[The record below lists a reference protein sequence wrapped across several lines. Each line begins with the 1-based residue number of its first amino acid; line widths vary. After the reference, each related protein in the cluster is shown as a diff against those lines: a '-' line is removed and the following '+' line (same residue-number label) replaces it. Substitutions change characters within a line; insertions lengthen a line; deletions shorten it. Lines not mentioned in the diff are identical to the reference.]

1 MEPSENSRTIS
12 EQRVSAIETPVAL
25 ILFNR
30 PAVTARVL
38 EAIAVVRPRRLLV
51 IADGPRDGHPTDV
64 ERCTETRRLLD
75 KIDWD
80 CQVTTHFSEVNLGC
94 KRRPET
100 GLDWLFEQVPEAIIL
115 EDDCLP
121 SPSFFRYCEA
131 LLARYR
137 DDRRVM
143 MIGGFNPLGSIG
155 RGPESYC
162 YSMLGSTW
170 GWATWRR
177 AWLLHDPWLTSWP
190 EVVASRLIDRLFPNP
205 VQTRYWYD
213 VFARILDGRLPDAWD
228 YQWMLTCWAQS
239 GYRLLPAVSMIANL
253 GFGGDA
259 THTFGETPFREVPGD
274 LVEPIVHP
282 RLMVRHTD
290 LDRAITDLYC
300 AWEGFRTTQEA
311 RR

>member
-1 MEPSENSRTIS
+1 MSER
-12 EQRVSAIETPVAL
+12 RGGLETPVAL
-25 ILFNR
+25 IIFNR

-38 EAIAVVRPRRLLV
+38 EAIAKVRPQRLFV
-51 IADGPRDGHPTDV
+51 IADGPREGHPTDAV
-64 ERCTETRRLLD
+64 RCAETRQLLA

-80 CQVTTHFSEVNLGC
+80 CQVRPHFSEVNLGC

-121 SPSFFRYCEA
+121 STTFFGYCES
-131 LLARYR
+131 LLAHYR

-155 RGPESYC
+155 GGAESYC
-162 YSMLGSTW
+162 HSMLGSTW

-190 EVVASRLIDRLFPNP
+190 EVVATRLIDRLFPDS

-213 VFARILDGRLPDAWD
+213 VFARILDGRLADAWD
-228 YQWMLTCWAQS
+228 YQWLLSCWLQS

-253 GFGGDA
+253 GFGDEA
-259 THTFGETPFREVPGD
+259 THTFGKAPFREVPGEMI
-274 LVEPIVHP
+274 EPLVHP
-282 RLMVRHTD
+282 RHLVRRND
-290 LDRAITDLYC
+290 LDWAITDLYC
-300 AWEGFRTTQEA
+300 QSEGFLTTWRSGGSVA
-311 RR
+311 KR